1 MTKQP
6 KGKIM
11 ISRGM
16 VLYINRNTRTTK
28 GYFLISEITEDK
40 NGFAH
45 NKDKNIL
52 S

>member
-1 MTKQP
+1 
-6 KGKIM
+6 M
-11 ISRGM
+11 ILR
-16 VLYINRNTRTTK
+16 INRNTRTTRIL
-28 GYFLISEITEDK
+28 LISEITEDK